1 MKVDNEMRIPYV
13 SKEICRYLRDTYSL
27 PNVLTDTGTG
37 RTMGVQDSSFTLGI
51 MVGVNKAIER
61 LEAIVAQQEGDI
73 D

>member
-1 MKVDNEMRIPYV
+1 MKVDNEMKVPYV

-27 PNVLTDTGTG
+27 PNVIQETKRITSLTD
-37 RTMGVQDSSFTLGI
+37 SAYALGI
-51 MVGVNKAIER
+51 MVGVNKVIER